1 MIWRLLCEEG
11 AMNRGFV
18 EKHQELAVYQLA
30 FENAMWV
37 FELVQGFP
45 EEERRSLSQPLV
57 QASRGVCT
65 KIAESWQKRR
75 CREAFVARLNQAEV
89 SAAEVQTW
97 VEFAVLCSYLEAQT
111 GQELLQQY
119 HQILAGI
126 GRLIDHADA
135 WEI

>member
-1 MIWRLLCEEG
+1 MMWRLLFEES

-57 QASRGVCT
+57 QASRLVCT

-75 CREAFVARLNQAEV
+75 YREAFVARLNQAEV
-89 SAAEVQTW
+89 AAAEVQTW

-126 GRLIDHADA
+126 GRLIDHAEA

>member
-1 MIWRLLCEEG
+1 
-11 AMNRGFV
+11 MNRGFV
-18 EKHQELAVYQLA
+18 EKYQELAVYQSA
-30 FENAMWV
+30 FENAMWI
-37 FELVQGFP
+37 FEVVQGFP

-57 QASRGVCT
+57 QASRLVCT

-75 CREAFVARLNQAEV
+75 YREAFVARLNQAEV
-89 SAAEVQTW
+89 AAAEVQTW

-126 GRLIDHADA
+126 GRLIDYADA
-135 WEI
+135 WVGDARF